1 MWSVKGHSNAVRRT
15 CILSVAALALI
26 AGFSLAGVPHE
37 AQATTTQAQCISEFN
52 DSSAS
57 STCELETASASGNN
71 CTLGGLCEH
80 NNAWHDTSITVDV
93 DDVDDLL
100 NCSGSLATSC

>member
-1 MWSVKGHSNAVRRT
+1 MWSVKGHSNAVRRA
-15 CILSVAALALI
+15 CILSVASLALI
-26 AGFSLAGVPHE
+26 AGISLGSVLHE
-37 AQATTTQAQCISEFN
+37 AQATTTQAQCISKFN
-52 DSSAS
+52 ESDAS
-57 STCELETASASGNN
+57 STCELETATASGNN

-80 NNAWHDTSITVDV
+80 NSAWHETSITVDI